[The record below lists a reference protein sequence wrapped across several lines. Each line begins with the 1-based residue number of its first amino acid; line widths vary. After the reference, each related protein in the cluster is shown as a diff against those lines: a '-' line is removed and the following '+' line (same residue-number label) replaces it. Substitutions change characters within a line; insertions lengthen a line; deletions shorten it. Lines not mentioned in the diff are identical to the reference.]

1 MFAIIG
7 RGFDL
12 CGASLAVVCA
22 ASAASSRMFFGA
34 VLAPVAFLI
43 DAKAAPLWEGT
54 AVRRRDYSSSA
65 AEFGVYESYT
75 DRTPA
80 ETTAALRGRLADS
93 AAFVLLVSYCR

>member
-1 MFAIIG
+1 MFAMSG
-7 RGFDL
+7 LGFDL

-22 ASAASSRMFFGA
+22 ASAASSNKGVGA
-34 VLAPVAFLI
+34 VLAPVAFFLI
-43 DAKAAPLWEGT
+43 DVKAAPEGT

-80 ETTAALRGRLADS
+80 ETTAARRGRLADS
-93 AAFVLLVSYCR
+93 AAFGFLVSYCR